1 MIFSRTIRN
10 RRDNTYNY
18 QTPVKKLGFDKIS
31 MYEDEEISDSEIREM
46 TQVNDIN
53 PNFEKFEKGILQ
65 GNLIRF

>member
-18 QTPVKKLGFDKIS
+18 QTPAKKLGFDKIS
-31 MYEDEEISDSEIREM
+31 MYEEEEFSDSEIREM

-53 PNFEKFEKGILQ
+53 SNFEKLENDILE
-65 GNLIRF
+65 GNLIRV